1 MHHLKV
7 IHHVSSVGFATLL
20 VLMALLT
27 TPGCMSTQTASP
39 VAESLDSL
47 GISIRGVRENNIRV
61 AYRYGLTVEQAAD
74 SIITL
79 TTDQTTK
86 VNANLWKMYCIPVIR
101 QIYSQSDPFMSG
113 FDGLAFSMQC
123 REYFTTGIGKDR
135 FGAQQQ
141 IAISAM
147 ESIERR
153 LVEGNRLYLTSGNVD
168 SLITITSR
176 WAEKNPLTNNLFE
189 RTSIVKEL
197 DYLFARHDYSVGSAV
212 GRIADDVD
220 DLSGRLS
227 LLAAQLP
234 REARWQGEYL
244 LTDLA
249 LKDRLKS
256 LDTTIVVLRAT
267 LASLEKELGSGGL
280 AVDITS
286 IQPLH
291 STIKAALEQ
300 LGGERAIVMADLDR
314 IRVATL
320 ADAEEAANRAVS
332 GWLDH
337 ADAIVDRILWK
348 IGIFLAVL
356 FTAVALLL
364 LYLRKTSRR
373 QRRQRDALS

>member
-1 MHHLKV
+1 MHHLRV
-7 IHHVSSVGFATLL
+7 IHLVSSLGFGTLL
-20 VLMALLT
+20 ALMAQLA

-39 VAESLDSL
+39 AAESFDSL
-47 GISIRGVRENNIRV
+47 GISIRGVRESNIRI
-61 AYRYGLTVEQAAD
+61 AYQYGLTVEDAAD
-74 SIITL
+74 SIIML
-79 TTDQTTK
+79 ATDPRTK

-123 REYFTTGIGKDR
+123 RDYFTTGIGKDR

-141 IAISAM
+141 IAINAL

-153 LVEGNRLYLTSGNVD
+153 LVEGNRLYFTSENVD
-168 SLITITSR
+168 SIITKTSR
-176 WAEKNPLTNNLFE
+176 WAEKNPLTNHVFE
-189 RTSIVKEL
+189 RTSIVKDL
-197 DYLFARHDYSVGSAV
+197 DYLLARHDYSIGSAV
-212 GRIADDVD
+212 GRIADEVD

-234 REARWQGEYL
+234 REARWQAEYL

-249 LKDRLKS
+249 LKDRLNS

-267 LASLEKELGSGGL
+267 LASLEKELGAGGL
-280 AVDITS
+280 AVDIRS
-286 IQPLH
+286 IEPLR

-300 LGGERAIVMADLDR
+300 LGGERAIVLADIDR

-320 ADAEEAANRAVS
+320 VDAEQAANRAVT

-337 ADAIVDRILWK
+337 ADAILDRMLWK
-348 IGIFLAVL
+348 IGTFLAVI
-356 FTAVALLL
+356 FTVLAILL
-364 LYLRKTSRR
+364 LYVRERSRR
-373 QRRQRDALS
+373 QRR